1 MPFLLI
7 TVLLCA
13 HATVATPLTDFF
25 RALAREF
32 HDPFTAAEAGA
43 FASFCEVHGLDPTS
57 ASNEAAYHEVA
68 FLHALL
74 TGDGARDGV
83 RGGLLQIPYFWH
95 WITPNP
101 RHDILLVA
109 DDRPLA
115 STPPPDPYSRYAT
128 QADIDRVPVLYLGDL
143 VAEQPRYRHPR
154 YGPFETFGWCSER
167 EMAFLSL
174 MLTLGYDGKVV
185 QEGIHVWTELWCE
198 MTTVDGDTVVMTAHV
213 DNTFATLRWRQQ
225 PEGTTLQR
233 WRAQTGRGAQV
244 DWYNRTARSPVQ
256 LDGLRGLEVGEGA
269 AARIRARVSDGL
281 TQAP

>member
-1 MPFLLI
+1 MPSLLI
-7 TVLLCA
+7 ALLILA
-13 HATVATPLTDFF
+13 QAAVATPLPDFF

-32 HDPFTAAEAGA
+32 HAPFTATEPGA
-43 FASFCEVHGLDPTS
+43 FASFCEVHGLDP
-57 ASNEAAYHEVA
+57 ADPSNAATYHEVA

-74 TGDGARDGV
+74 TGDGARDGA

-95 WITPNP
+95 WTTPNP
-101 RHDILLVA
+101 RHGILLVA

-143 VAEQPRYRHPR
+143 VAEQPRYRHR
-154 YGPFETFGWCSER
+154 RHGQFETFGWCSER

-174 MLTLGYDGKVV
+174 MLAMGHDGKIV

-198 MTTVDGDTVVMTAHV
+198 MTTVAGDTVVMTARV
-213 DNTFATLRWRQQ
+213 DNTFATLRWLQL
-225 PEGTTLQR
+225 PEGTALQQ

-256 LDGLRGLEVGEGA
+256 VNGLRELEVGEGA

-281 TQAP
+281 TRAP